1 MFILRKERKNMSE
14 DFLEMITEVLL
25 SERLGKG
32 LEKDARYKAAISEEE
47 RLYKLLDNSLNEEQ
61 QNMLK
66 NYFDA
71 TNSRESIVE
80 SFVYKQGMKDL
91 LSLFRSL
98 TPEGEGKLLRISE

>member
-1 MFILRKERKNMSE
+1 MSG

-25 SERLGKG
+25 SERLGDE
-32 LEKDARYKAAISEEE
+32 LEKDAQYKAAISEEKRTYE
-47 RLYKLLDNSLNEEQ
+47 LLESSLNEEQ

-66 NYFDA
+66 AYFDA
-71 TNSRESIVE
+71 TSSRESIVE

>member
-1 MFILRKERKNMSE
+1 MFKLKKEYVEYENKS
-14 DFLEMITEVLL
+14 LVLL

-47 RLYKLLDNSLNEEQ
+47 RLYELLDNSLNEEQ

-71 TNSRESIVE
+71 TNSRELHLMIKDEWSSNSILI
-80 SFVYKQGMKDL
+80 SFF
-91 LSLFRSL
+91 LS
-98 TPEGEGKLLRISE
+98 